1 MYVFFVVF
9 FIGGGGSHIISP
21 KGGINILSAVDT
33 TTAHSSFGILIS
45 CVCVCVCVFCF
56 LAAGEHLTLEAQRDV
71 STS

>member
-1 MYVFFVVF
+1 MFLVYVFFVVF

-45 CVCVCVCVFCF
+45 CVCVCVCVC
-56 LAAGEHLTLEAQRDV
+56 V
-71 STS
+71 CIY